1 MTERSIIS
9 RSNLRDLIIVLS
21 VVSSFFYDTSI
32 YGIVVAAL
40 MISLGCFLHF
50 VTKGV
55 LIRNT
60 VLCRTGI
67 YSIVRHP
74 YYLSNYLI
82 DNSLCL
88 VSGNPYLLVIYPF
101 LFFWAYGLTLR
112 KEERLL
118 GSIYNNTYFDYSVE
132 IPQIFPDP
140 KSLKNASSIFNGFS
154 TKRITVKECSRI
166 IRFCA
171 VFIFIILVHHLKD
184 KFIFSTRFL
193 KEIEGIDKILA
204 LIIIILYILSVLLL
218 KKQKNN
224 RKKDSIFS

>member
-1 MTERSIIS
+1 MAERSIIS

-21 VVSSFFYDTSI
+21 VVSSFFYNTNIISI
-32 YGIVVAAL
+32 IVGLVML
-40 MISLGCFLHF
+40 FLGCFIHF

-60 VLCRTGI
+60 VLCSTGI

-74 YYLSNYLI
+74 YYLANYLI

-88 VSGNPYLLVIYPF
+88 ISGNPYLLVIYPF

-118 GSIYNNTYFDYSVE
+118 GSIYNDTYFDYSLEV
-132 IPQIFPDP
+132 PQVFPDP
-140 KSLKNASSIFNGFS
+140 KSLKNARDIFDGFS
-154 TKRITVKECSRI
+154 KKRITIKECSRI
-166 IRFCA
+166 IRFWA

-184 KFIFSTRFL
+184 KFIFSTRFF

-204 LIIIILYILSVLLL
+204 VVIIILYILSVLLL

-224 RKKDSIFS
+224 RKADSIFF